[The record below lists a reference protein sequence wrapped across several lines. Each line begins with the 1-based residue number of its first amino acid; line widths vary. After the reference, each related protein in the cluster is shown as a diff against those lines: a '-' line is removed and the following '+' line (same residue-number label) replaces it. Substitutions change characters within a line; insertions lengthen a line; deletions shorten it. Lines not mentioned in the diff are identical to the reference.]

1 MAVSELLDRIQQE
14 IADYSS
20 LTAEEVGGAIH
31 ITGKLD
37 IGLGDD
43 DQFDIQIVLDDS
55 YPYSMPRTYETGGRV
70 PRVLDRHYYTGDDAG
85 CCLCMPHL
93 LRKRFPVDAPIGVY
107 IDQLVIPYFQNQV
120 HYEITGK
127 YVSEYSHGF
136 AGIYE
141 YYCEL
146 FGTADPQVIAQLIS
160 AVLARNLGGARPCP
174 CGGKRRQRKCHLKS
188 MKELKRFG
196 YDGQLMLDVENFKK
210 YLEIANSSDVA
221 TGESDKRLAA

>member
-1 MAVSELLDRIQQE
+1 MSELLDRIRQE
-14 IADYSS
+14 IAGYDS
-20 LTAEEVGGAIH
+20 LIAEEVDGAIH

-43 DQFDIQIVLDDS
+43 DQFDVQIILDDS

-85 CCLCMPHL
+85 CCLCMSHL
-93 LRKRFPVDAPIGVY
+93 LRKRFPVDAPISTY

-146 FGTADPQVIAQLIS
+146 FDTTDPQVIAQLVS

-174 CGGKRRQRKCHLKS
+174 CGGKRKQRKCHLKS
-188 MKELKRFG
+188 MKELKR
-196 YDGQLMLDVENFKK
+196 YSHDGQLRLDVENFKK
-210 YLEIANSSDVA
+210 VLERQQDIETANAD
-221 TGESDKRLAA
+221 DKRISA